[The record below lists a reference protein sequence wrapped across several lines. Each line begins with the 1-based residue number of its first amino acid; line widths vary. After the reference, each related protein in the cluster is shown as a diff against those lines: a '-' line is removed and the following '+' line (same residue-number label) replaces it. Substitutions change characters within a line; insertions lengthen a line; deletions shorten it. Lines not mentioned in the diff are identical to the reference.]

1 MHRPDA
7 GVEVTLLA
15 GAFRRRGALQQADD
29 LLAAM
34 KRHLSRNPSDRLEV
48 VRDDCALL
56 VKVDIGALKSKGL
69 VDEADAVTFVAGEP
83 IVSSLDPS
91 QRSRATDTAELHR
104 MLQDR
109 EYMRLAEAR
118 GAFSVA
124 HYDRA
129 SKRLVI
135 ATDKLGI
142 RPMYVW
148 TDGDTV
154 VYSSTIRLLEACV
167 LLPKTID
174 FDGLAERVAF
184 GFSFGARTSYANITL
199 LKPGEVVEVTADGIT
214 SAEYWR
220 WQDIPRSTKDLAT
233 LSRAAY
239 DTFMEAVRIR
249 QRGDNATT
257 AFLSGGLDSRVVVA
271 ALRNDDVD
279 VHSFNFSPEGTEDR
293 EYGAALA
300 QVAGTTHESHGVD
313 DPIDSRW
320 SMMIANAHAKSTA
333 AIKSRVERP
342 QVMWSGDGG
351 SVTLGHVYLRPTI
364 MERAAAGDLDAV
376 ADEYLQAE
384 HGYVPLRLLQPSI
397 VPRMAEAPRNGVIAE
412 LKRLHAGDLSQTF
425 YLFLMQNDQ
434 HRHLHHHFEG
444 IDEHRVELQLPFFDS
459 EFAAIIASIPIEA
472 RLYHAFYVSWLNEF
486 PEYVSKTYW
495 QAYPGHV
502 PCPIPPTKALDYQ
515 WAPSV
520 LAAKRALIR
529 RKTMRRAWATLRS
542 PNFASSLMKKYVL
555 SVAAAVHWSTLS
567 NRDYVVDAAD
577 TIQKTWDVTMS
588 HSS

>member
-1 MHRPDA
+1 
-7 GVEVTLLA
+7 
-15 GAFRRRGALQQADD
+15 
-29 LLAAM
+29 
-34 KRHLSRNPSDRLEV
+34 
-48 VRDDCALL
+48 
-56 VKVDIGALKSKGL
+56 
-69 VDEADAVTFVAGEP
+69 
-83 IVSSLDPS
+83 
-91 QRSRATDTAELHR
+91 

-109 EYMRLAEAR
+109 EYTRLTETR
-118 GAFSVA
+118 GVFSVA

-129 SKRLVI
+129 ARRLVI

-142 RPMYVW
+142 RPLYVW

-154 VYSSTIRLLEACV
+154 VYSSTMRLLEACTM
-167 LLPKTID
+167 LKKTID
-174 FDGLAERVAF
+174 VDGLAERVAF
-184 GFSFGARTSYANITL
+184 GFSFGSRTSYANITL
-199 LKPGEVVEVTADGIT
+199 LKPGEVIEVTADGVT
-214 SAEYWR
+214 SEEYWR
-220 WQDIPRSTKDLAT
+220 WQDIPRSTNDLAT

-239 DTFMEAVRIR
+239 DAFMEAVRIR

-271 ALRNDDVD
+271 ALRSDNVD

-342 QVMWSGDGG
+342 RVMWSGDGG
-351 SVTLGHVYLRPTI
+351 SVTLGHVYLRPKI
-364 MERAAAGDLDAV
+364 MERAAAGDVGGV
-376 ADEYLQAE
+376 ADEYLEAE
-384 HGYVPLRLLQPSI
+384 RGYVPLRLLQPSI
-397 VPRMAEAPRNGVIAE
+397 VSRMAAAPRSGVIAE
-412 LKRLHAGDLSQTF
+412 LERLSAGDLSQTF
-425 YLFLMQNDQ
+425 YLFLMHNDQ

-529 RKTMRRAWATLRS
+529 RKTLRRAWATLRS
-542 PNFASSLMKKYVL
+542 PNFASGLMKKYVL
-555 SVAAAVHWSTLS
+555 SLAAAVHWSKLS
-567 NRDYVVDAAD
+567 NRDYVIDAAD

-588 HSS
+588 HPS